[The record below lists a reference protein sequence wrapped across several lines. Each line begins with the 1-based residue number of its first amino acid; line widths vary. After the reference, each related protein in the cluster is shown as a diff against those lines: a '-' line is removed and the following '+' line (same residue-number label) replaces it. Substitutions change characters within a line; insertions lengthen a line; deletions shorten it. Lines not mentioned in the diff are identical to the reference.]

1 MGSPHAAVAAR
12 CRAVLECPHASKE
25 LRDTAQ
31 RLVRPAPA
39 AQPTLPF
46 TAVPAADDSRWTCRN
61 CTTVN
66 QNAVALSCSACGA
79 TRALAPGVA
88 WPCGKC
94 TFYNRAQRSKCEV
107 CCEPRQTAPAA
118 EAERRTQKRRRNESV
133 AAAMADGD
141 DDFA

>member
-12 CRAVLECPHASKE
+12 CRAVIECPHASKE
-25 LRDTAQ
+25 LRDAAQ
-31 RLVRPAPA
+31 RLLRPAPA
-39 AQPTLPF
+39 AQPTLAF
-46 TAVPAADDSRWTCRN
+46 SAAPAADASTWTCRT
-61 CTTVN
+61 CATVN
-66 QNAVALSCSACGA
+66 QHAGAFSCSACGE

-88 WPCGKC
+88 WPCVKC

-107 CCEPRQTAPAA
+107 CCEPRPTALA
-118 EAERRTQKRRRNESV
+118 EAERRAQKRRRNESV